1 MKKRNLLQRAII
13 IGIVTVVG
21 LYIVIGPHGR
31 RPHFYDLKWSGIKAN
46 LANNIRLG
54 LDLKGGS
61 HLVMRVKTEEY
72 LKRLT
77 EDNAV
82 AAQNAAKEA
91 GFEVKEAHAATSS
104 GNYRVVLQASDP
116 SKIKDIRD
124 AVEKKVDL
132 GDRAGWS
139 FSTSGN
145 EISWALTGAQQS
157 ALAQQATEQAFK
169 IIDSRI
175 NAIGVAEPT
184 LQYHG
189 GQNSHEIL
197 LQMPGIQDPEH
208 VKLLLAGQS
217 HLELVHVVSPASPAP
232 AQTYMT
238 QDEAVASLNSGGKTP
253 ANRRVLPYIERADL
267 TTTTDASANAAK
279 IKSQK
284 WVVVESPA
292 IIDGIDLRSAQAIP
306 EGAGGAKYQISFSLK
321 KNGADKFGAWTG
333 ANINEYMGVAL
344 NDEVKSIAFIKSQIF
359 DQGEITGNF
368 TKEQGEDLALTL
380 RSGAL
385 PAKIEYQE
393 ERTVGP
399 SLGQD
404 SIRSGVRA
412 SLLGLALVV
421 FFMLFYYR
429 GSGINAIIAL
439 LLNMMLMLAGLIIF
453 GATLTLPGIAGIIL
467 TIGMAVDSN
476 VLIFERIR
484 EEMRSGKTIPSAI
497 EQGFAHA
504 FVTIIDT
511 HVTTIVSSLFL
522 YAFGVGPIRGFA
534 VTLVLGLLVNL
545 FSAVYVSRTIFMW
558 LLTRKGRRVESLSI

>member
-1 MKKRNLLQRAII
+1 MKKRSLLQRAII
-13 IGIVTVVG
+13 IAIVTVVG
-21 LYIVIGPHGR
+21 LYIVVGPHGR
-31 RPHFYDLKWSGIKAN
+31 RPHFNDLKWSGIKAN
-46 LANNIRLG
+46 LTNNIRLG

-61 HLVMRVKTEEY
+61 HLVMRVKTEDY

-77 EDNAV
+77 EDNAI

-91 GFEVKEAHAATSS
+91 GFEVKEAHAETSS
-104 GNYRVVLQASDP
+104 GSYRVVLQATDP

-124 AVEKKVDL
+124 AAEKKADL

-139 FSTSGN
+139 FSSSGN
-145 EISWALTGAQQS
+145 EISWTLSGAQQS
-157 ALAQQATEQAFK
+157 ALAQQATEQAYK

-175 NAIGVAEPT
+175 NAISVAEPT

-208 VKLLLAGQS
+208 VKQLLAGQS
-217 HLELVHVVSPASPAP
+217 HLELVHVIGPASPSP
-232 AQTYMT
+232 AQTFMT
-238 QDEAVASLNSGGKTP
+238 RDEAIASLNSGGNIP
-253 ANRRVLPYIERADL
+253 ANRRVLPYTERADL
-267 TTTTDASANAAK
+267 TTKTSDASANAAK
-279 IKSQK
+279 AQK

-306 EGAGGAKYQISFSLK
+306 ERAVGDKYQITFSLK

-545 FSAVYVSRTIFMW
+545 FSAVYVSRTSFMW
-558 LLTRKGRRVESLSI
+558 LLRRKGRRVESLSL